1 MKKKSSSSDSAKN
14 QRLEHASNNSN
25 SSSSRTNNN
34 NSNNNKTDLNSNHI
48 GLIPNQ
54 FEEIVPP
61 NEHVPNPA
69 LLQSGPYECKS
80 CHSRFV
86 HDYQVEFPIVL
97 KIVQDYL
104 HNIRE
109 VVRGV
114 AGVAAATPFFEPEK
128 IRNFVISFL
137 RLIDSGKK
145 ILLHHFKIL
154 TPSLKIT
161 YIF

>member
-25 SSSSRTNNN
+25 SSSSTNNN

-61 NEHVPNPA
+61 NEHVPNPS
-69 LLQSGPYECKS
+69 LIQNGPYECKS

-86 HDYQVEFPIVL
+86 HDYQVEFPIL
-97 KIVQDYL
+97 GSK
-104 HNIRE
+104 NIL
-109 VVRGV
+109 
-114 AGVAAATPFFEPEK
+114 
-128 IRNFVISFL
+128 FVKTENL
-137 RLIDSGKK
+137 QTT
-145 ILLHHFKIL
+145 IL
-154 TPSLKIT
+154 
-161 YIF
+161 

>member
-25 SSSSRTNNN
+25 SSSSTNNN

-69 LLQSGPYECKS
+69 LIQNGPYECKS

-86 HDYQVEFPIVL
+86 HDYQVEFPILETKNVF
-97 KIVQDYL
+97 V
-104 HNIRE
+104 
-109 VVRGV
+109 
-114 AGVAAATPFFEPEK
+114 FE
-128 IRNFVISFL
+128 N
-137 RLIDSGKK
+137 
-145 ILLHHFKIL
+145 
-154 TPSLKIT
+154 
-161 YIF
+161 